1 MKACALL
8 LAVLAVAGCD
18 SARGGAGG
26 GDDGPGS
33 DGGASD
39 NLQAIFDAVTR
50 ADIQGWLDELT
61 GAKAV
66 MVDGADAKITDRW
79 SPAAKATFRTY
90 WTQQMTAF
98 GANVDVTTFPI
109 PNLVGETEGHN
120 LEAILPGTSPD
131 SLVIIVHY
139 DTVGITGKETQN
151 PGADD
156 DGSGLAMMLE
166 AARIFSQHAKRE
178 KTVRFVA
185 ADYEEISDDLDGD
198 YAYVKY
204 IQQEAASKGFRILA
218 ASDNDQTGWSCWS
231 ENLCGTNPPAPGS
244 TFQMIS
250 CSGDAHHYDYPELAQ
265 GMSTIATA
273 FSTGVTPTAVCDGSG
288 DTDHYPFWVAGIP
301 AYVIEEWGSEN
312 NPHYDDTGH
321 DTLDTIDFDYLTAVA
336 KLQITFQAQLAG
348 IE

>member
-1 MKACALL
+1 MKAGALV

-18 SARGGAGG
+18 SARGGS

-33 DGGASD
+33 DGGGGGD
-39 NLQAIFDAVTR
+39 NLRAIFDAVNR
-50 ADIQGWLDELT
+50 ADLQGWLDELT

-66 MVDGADAKITDRW
+66 TVDGADVTITDRW
-79 SPAAKATFRTY
+79 SPAAKAKFRTY
-90 WTQQMTAF
+90 WTQQMAAF
-98 GANVDVTTFPI
+98 GASVNVTTFPI
-109 PNLVGETEGHN
+109 PNLVGETQGHN

-166 AARIFSQHAKRE
+166 AARIFSQHANRE

-204 IQQEAASKGFRILA
+204 IQQEAATQGFRILA

-231 ENLCGTNPPAPGS
+231 ENLCGANAPAPAS

-250 CSGDAHHYDYPELAQ
+250 CSGDAHHYDYPDLAQ
-265 GMSTIATA
+265 GMSAIASA
-273 FSTGVTPTAVCDGSG
+273 FPTGVTPTAVCDGSG

-321 DTLDTIDFDYLTAVA
+321 DTLEKIDFDYLTAVA